1 MELVFP
7 RAAGT
12 AIGRFLNE
20 EFFEELGRSRDG
32 RDSHARFRPGDL
44 APSVDAVFATDRE
57 RREARLCPDL
67 VGDELINR
75 DVSIGTILRLGMQ
88 HAGKKGM
95 HREVSALDPV
105 VETAVD
111 GQVFAVGGERL
122 EQRRQLVA
130 LTRPLGE
137 EGLLLKAEEIP
148 HRHKTPSSHART
160 LRRGDRSVG
169 TQRTRQERRQ
179 AGQGERGVKGA
190 QHKTASVE
198 ALGHGG
204 KVVWIARHRNRYGPR
219 PAHAIKLPEECALSL
234 HFEYNRRAGL
244 ILNRS
249 RPFDRELPFSF
260 LRPRRGP
267 EPRLPSTGARRK
279 LPPRAP

>member
-1 MELVFP
+1 MARGDCNL
-7 RAAGT
+7 
-12 AIGRFLNE
+12 AIA
-20 EFFEELGRSRDG
+20 LGGGADG
-32 RDSHARFRPGDL
+32 GSVRTSMRFRQKECTD
-44 APSVDAVFATDRE
+44 VF
-57 RREARLCPDL
+57 
-67 VGDELINR
+67 G
-75 DVSIGTILRLGMQ
+75 
-88 HAGKKGM
+88 
-95 HREVSALDPV
+95 
-105 VETAVD
+105 
-111 GQVFAVGGERL
+111 
-122 EQRRQLVA
+122 
-130 LTRPLGE
+130 
-137 EGLLLKAEEIP
+137 
-148 HRHKTPSSHART
+148 
-160 LRRGDRSVG
+160 RG
-169 TQRTRQERRQ
+169 Q